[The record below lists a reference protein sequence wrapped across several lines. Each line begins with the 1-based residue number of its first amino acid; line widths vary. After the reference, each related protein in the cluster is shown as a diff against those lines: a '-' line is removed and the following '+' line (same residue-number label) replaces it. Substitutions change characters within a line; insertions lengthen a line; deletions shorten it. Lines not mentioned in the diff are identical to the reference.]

1 MSLADLLKRSSKPDQ
16 QKKMINRLTAQVE
29 VNQALANSG
38 DLDELMK
45 QASEARKLVDA
56 ERMILYTIEGASLVS
71 RVSGDGKKKASRKV
85 HIPLVNGNIP
95 THVANTGETVNIPDI
110 TDPFELKRLGQ
121 GVTYDARLFAPL
133 HGRKRAKAI
142 LAGPVI
148 YHGRTVGVL
157 EAVNKA
163 SGESFI
169 SLIAALQASIVL
181 GIAIAIGVTFHN
193 YLMIAPIMG
202 IVILFSLGFSGISV
216 TVAATAKSQETFWGI
231 INFLGMPLFML
242 SPALFPLELMPTW
255 LATLASLN
263 PATYA
268 ILMIREMMS
277 GVTQD
282 ISLIMG
288 LGILLVFAGVM
299 VAIASYVFR
308 KEVNKP
314 F

>member
-1 MSLADLLKRSSKPDQ
+1 MKRYRKSRTGVLVRLIQPAIWIIVIGNTFAGTQPLIQSVGFDGSYIEFMAPGVIILTAIFTSIFGGVNTLWDRRYGFMNKVLTAPISRSSIALG
-16 QKKMINRLTAQVE
+16 KM
-29 VNQALANSG
+29 LA
-38 DLDELMK
+38 
-45 QASEARKLVDA
+45 
-56 ERMILYTIEGASLVS
+56 
-71 RVSGDGKKKASRKV
+71 
-85 HIPLVNGNIP
+85 
-95 THVANTGETVNIPDI
+95 
-110 TDPFELKRLGQ
+110 
-121 GVTYDARLFAPL
+121 
-133 HGRKRAKAI
+133 
-142 LAGPVI
+142 
-148 YHGRTVGVL
+148 
-157 EAVNKA
+157 
-163 SGESFI
+163 I

-181 GIAIAIGVTFHN
+181 GIALAIGVTFHN

-299 VAIASYVFR
+299 VALASYVFR